1 MTVNVYILLQEK
13 NLYIHVRVSYEIKYL
28 LRMLCV
34 MFKMVIISL
43 NDELVCTKTTSTYA
57 FEKLAQLIYGWYL
70 IS

>member
-43 NDELVCTKTTSTYA
+43 NDELVCMKTTSTYA

>member
-43 NDELVCTKTTSTYA
+43 NDELVCMKTTSTYA
-57 FEKLAQLIYGWYL
+57 FEKLGQLIYGWYL